1 MFELK
6 KTVLALSW
14 VCAFQIASSAQSD
27 FSPFIPYETFLTEDT
42 SVLRSGSQ
50 GYEKGP
56 PVPMEKGHFPLM
68 IGSTSSEIRAY
79 IENGGSSDRPFVKSY
94 FQGVDY
100 RFKTYSLTDNVN
112 LLEAHYAYYIE
123 DMNEVKSPRR
133 VAAYILRNGVS
144 IGMLALDNVS
154 VFLPQQAPYYQ
165 AIRQLP
171 RDRSP
176 LRQGVPDITVKKVQ
190 FYQAPRT
197 DQWIEKYALMNIQI
211 PAQEMYDIYGFA
223 KHTIMLQAFYP
234 ADVEP
239 LLQDYIARNLS
250 HNIEHAGV
258 LAPGSTAIPLNQR
271 IPTEQTPSDL

>member
-14 VCAFQIASSAQSD
+14 VCVFQIASSAQSE
-27 FSPFIPYETFLTEDT
+27 FSPFIPYETFLIEDT
-42 SVLRSGSQ
+42 SVLGSGSQ
-50 GYEKGP
+50 GYQKGP

-68 IGSTSSEIRAY
+68 IGSTSSEIQAY
-79 IENGGSSDRPFVKSY
+79 IENGGPSDRPFIKSY
-94 FQGVDY
+94 FPGVDY
-100 RFKTYSLTDNVN
+100 RFKTYSLTDDVN

-123 DMNEVKSPRR
+123 DMNDVKSPRR

-144 IGMLALDNVS
+144 IGMVIFDNVS
-154 VFLPQQAPYYQ
+154 VFLPQQAAYYQ

-176 LRQGVPDITVKKVQ
+176 LRQAMPDIPVKKVH

-211 PAQEMYDIYGFA
+211 PAQEMYDIYSFA

-234 ADVEP
+234 AELEP
-239 LLQDYIARNLS
+239 LLQDYIARTLA
-250 HNIEHAGV
+250 HNVEHAGV
-258 LAPGSTAIPLNQR
+258 LEPESTATPLNQR
-271 IPTEQTPSDL
+271 IPTEQAPADL